1 MSGKVSGKDKVNN
14 LKVGER
20 MLTVKISRFNPA
32 EQSAPKIKEYTVKV
46 HEGARVLDVLKAVRD
61 TLDPTL
67 LFRHCCGA
75 GQCGSCALK
84 VNGQPR
90 LACITEA
97 EDDMLLEPLDLP
109 VIRDLVTDI
118 GRYLKEMPYLVHAD
132 NREECAA
139 AGKGSDAPSS
149 PSCSACS
156 TCSFSMPS
164 KEETAEMKPLRD
176 CIECLCC
183 VSVCPALKV
192 TDFAGPTYMRQQMRL
207 ALDPRDCDKDRIKG
221 IADKGLFNCTTC
233 QACVLACP
241 KNIKIP
247 GKAIEKLRIL
257 ANREGLTLPRH
268 KEVAEFVKTTGRS
281 VQPLPDRKS
290 LLETID
296 EVIEPYGDVKDEVGF
311 FTGCLY
317 DLRMQST
324 ALDAIEVLRRNGIR
338 IITPKEQVCCGSP
351 LIRTGQTAIV
361 RDLMKKNIDCF
372 VKRGIKKVMTIC
384 AGCGSTLKNDYDAPF
399 EVVDINEILT
409 GIEIEKPEKTGH
421 KIAYHDPCHLLRG
434 QGIREQPRKLLRL
447 ITDDLVEIPSECCGS
462 GGGVK
467 SGNPAEAEAIGK
479 LRGEEIKKSGCDIVA
494 TSCPF
499 CEIHVQSV
507 TDKPVKN
514 INTLLMEGYRKKD
527 SMNADGAT
535 DAKDAKSASE
545 NASKEQ

>member
-1 MSGKVSGKDKVNN
+1 MSGKDKV
-14 LKVGER
+14 KVGEK
-20 MLTVKISRFNPA
+20 MLSVRILRFNPA
-32 EQSAPKIKEYTVKV
+32 DQSTPEIKEYSVKV

-61 TLDPTL
+61 TVDQTL

-84 VNGQPR
+84 VNGEPR
-90 LACITEA
+90 LACMTEA
-97 EDDMLLEPLDLP
+97 ADGMLLEPLDLP

-118 GRYLKEMPYLVHAD
+118 GKYLKEMPYLVPAC
-132 NREECAA
+132 EECA
-139 AGKGSDAPSS
+139 GSDGSDASS
-149 PSCSACS
+149 SGSCSCACS
-156 TCSFSMPS
+156 CSFGMPS

-183 VSVCPALKV
+183 VSVCPAVKV
-192 TDFAGPTYMRQQMRL
+192 TDFAGPTYMRQEMRL

-221 IADKGLFNCTTC
+221 ITEKGLFNCTTC

-241 KNIKIP
+241 KSIKIP

-268 KEVAEFVKTTGRS
+268 KEVAGLVKTTGRS
-281 VQPLPDRKS
+281 VQPLPDRKGLIES
-290 LLETID
+290 ID
-296 EVIEPYGDVKDEVGF
+296 EVLEPYGDVKGEVGF

-361 RDLMKKNIDCF
+361 PELMKKNIDCF
-372 VKRGIKKVMTIC
+372 VKRGIKTVMTVC
-384 AGCGSTLKNDYDAPF
+384 AGCGSTLKNDYDTPF
-399 EVVDINEILT
+399 EVKDINEILT
-409 GIEIEKPEKTGH
+409 AIDIEKPEKIGL

-434 QGIREQPRKLLRL
+434 QGIREQPRRLLRL
-447 ITDDLVEIPSECCGS
+447 ITDDFVEIPSECCGS

-479 LRGEEIKKSGCDIVA
+479 LRGEEIKESGCDIVA

-514 INTLLMEGYRKKD
+514 INTLLVEGYRKKD
-527 SMNADGAT
+527 AKNAEN
-535 DAKDAKSASE
+535 AKSAK
-545 NASKEQ
+545 NAKAD